1 LLTGR
6 QATGRAAMRIIFV
19 HVLWVFAVIVS
30 PVQAADDPGMHHL
43 PGAIETTTD
52 LRQHM
57 EMMLQRSAT
66 FRQQCRQLDAPRVR
80 VEIHRDVRL
89 SDKAYRALT
98 VIRRSDDRIVA
109 SVEITGFGDPTEWLA
124 HEIEHVL
131 EQIDG
136 VDIRRLVRTRH
147 DAWPSTAGAF
157 ETMRAIRAGQ
167 TVRQEVRD
175 SRRVLARS
183 ARTPDA
189 ARVGDD

>member
-1 LLTGR
+1 MGR

-19 HVLWVFAVIVS
+19 HVLWVFALIVS
-30 PVQAADDPGMHHL
+30 PVQAADDPGMRHL
-43 PGAIETTTD
+43 PGAIETTAD

-98 VIRRSDDRIVA
+98 VNRRSDDMIVA

-167 TVRQEVRD
+167 TVRHEVRERYRALVHAVK
-175 SRRVLARS
+175 SV
-183 ARTPDA
+183 DA
-189 ARVGDD
+189 GRGDD